1 MRRYGNSPWY
11 SQSTYS
17 LNIIPEEYVPPVDYD
32 IDFCDAIHDETTS
45 GGGGESLD
53 RRGWSGASTGGNRT
67 TLTAS
72 VHNNL
77 MNGRMSSSSHNLS
90 TRLSGSSQNLH
101 QLQPPT
107 NAYGFPMVPPA
118 NNPSDSSASGRIAS
132 ILARPFRTNPLKRT
146 KSVSKMEKSLAE
158 ANQHAFHRRKQSKSR
173 RNSIFSRIRLHHHS
187 NPISFSPANNL
198 KRNFLLFFS
207 YESRN

>member
-1 MRRYGNSPWY
+1 MRRYGAPAWY

-32 IDFCDAIHDETTS
+32 IDFHDAIHDETTA
-45 GGGGESLD
+45 GGGQIGGESLD
-53 RRGWSGASTGGNRT
+53 RRGWSGASTGNRT

-101 QLQPPT
+101 QPT
-107 NAYGFPMVPPA
+107 NAYGVSMNFVK
-118 NNPSDSSASGRIAS
+118 N
-132 ILARPFRTNPLKRT
+132 
-146 KSVSKMEKSLAE
+146 KSYSVWV
-158 ANQHAFHRRKQSKSR
+158 
-173 RNSIFSRIRLHHHS
+173 
-187 NPISFSPANNL
+187 
-198 KRNFLLFFS
+198 
-207 YESRN
+207 

>member
-1 MRRYGNSPWY
+1 MRRYGAPAWY

-32 IDFCDAIHDETTS
+32 IDFHDAIHDETTA
-45 GGGGESLD
+45 GGGQIGGESLD
-53 RRGWSGASTGGNRT
+53 RRGWSGASTGNRT

-101 QLQPPT
+101 QPT
-107 NAYGFPMVPPA
+107 NAYGVSKMKMFDVTAFSPNDVYVIVNSMWQLQFPIVPPA
-118 NNPSDSSASGRIAS
+118 NNPSDSSASGRIANLLS
-132 ILARPFRTNPLKRT
+132 RPFRSNPLKRT

-158 ANQHAFHRRKQSKSR
+158 ANQK
-173 RNSIFSRIRLHHHS
+173 
-187 NPISFSPANNL
+187 
-198 KRNFLLFFS
+198 
-207 YESRN
+207 